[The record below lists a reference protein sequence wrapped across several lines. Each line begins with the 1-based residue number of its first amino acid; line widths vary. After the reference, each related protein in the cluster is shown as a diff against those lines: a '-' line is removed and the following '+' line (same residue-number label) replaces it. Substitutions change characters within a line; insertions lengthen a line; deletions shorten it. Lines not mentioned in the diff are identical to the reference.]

1 MATDDAALDGQR
13 LRPLTLSFCDPAV
26 ERAYWVYFFDSNRR
40 NLKGGILLT
49 LAVMIG
55 LGPIELALMP
65 GRVGPLLAV
74 RYGFIV
80 PVTLVATV
88 LIWIPRLAQRVT
100 RSYPQEW
107 IFITSVLVFAGV
119 GTMGVIVLEGG
130 GFEHHMYGAFAYMLS
145 AIFIYLGLRLRFTY
159 ATLLGWGTYLLSVII
174 IIRLAGADA
183 ITMALMF
190 SFCLVANLIGM
201 FGCYLI
207 DRFARQHY
215 LALQRLE
222 VERGRVE
229 RLLLNI
235 LPKPIARRLKDTG
248 RPIAD
253 GHDEV
258 SVLFADIVGFT
269 GLSQRMDPAALVAML
284 NRLFSEFDEICER
297 HGVEKIKTI
306 GDAYMAAAGLPH
318 PRPDHAAAIAR
329 AALEMRAHV
338 ERVAKRSSDDAP
350 ALQLRIGIHS
360 GPVVAGVIGTKK
372 FIYDLWG
379 DTVNTASR
387 MESHGVSGQIQVSEA
402 ARARL
407 QDEFLLRARGVVEVK
422 GKGPMALY
430 WLEGERAS

>member
-1 MATDDAALDGQR
+1 MARDDLDADGQR
-13 LRPLTLSFCDPAV
+13 LRPLTLSFRDPEV
-26 ERAYWVYFFDSNRR
+26 ERAYWIYFFDSNRS

-80 PVTLVATV
+80 PVTLGATI
-88 LIWIPRLAQRVT
+88 LIWVPRLAQRVT

-159 ATLLGWGTYLLSVII
+159 ATLLGWGTYLLSVLI

-190 SFCLVANLIGM
+190 SFCCVANLIGM

-235 LPKPIARRLKDTG
+235 LPKPIARRLKDSG

-253 GHDEV
+253 GHEEV

-284 NRLFSEFDEICER
+284 NGLFSEFDEICER

-306 GDAYMAAAGLPH
+306 GDAYMAASGLPH

-338 ERVAKRSSDDAP
+338 ERVASDDAH

-387 MESHGVSGQIQVSEA
+387 MESHGVSGRIQVSAA

-407 QDEFLLRARGVVEVK
+407 EGDFVLRERGLVEVK
-422 GKGPMALY
+422 GKGPMPLY
-430 WLEGERAS
+430 WLERERAS